1 MTFSGRRRGVAL
13 VGLSPLEG
21 ACRTARATQI
31 ASNRCRNDGFP
42 LVFHRFHGV
51 HGAIEPSSSFCDA
64 VAPKR
69 MWRAVLR
76 RCDHYAALEVS
87 KVATQRE
94 LREAYLRLA
103 KQHHPDKESCLLSCF

>member
-1 MTFSGRRRGVAL
+1 
-13 VGLSPLEG
+13 
-21 ACRTARATQI
+21 
-31 ASNRCRNDGFP
+31 
-42 LVFHRFHGV
+42 
-51 HGAIEPSSSFCDA
+51 
-64 VAPKR
+64 